1 MAVGNSYV
9 FSLFMIRMIEFP
21 EFLEMMAK
29 KMTPS
34 DSEEE
39 LKEAFRVF
47 DQDGNGF
54 ISAAELKNVMRQ
66 LGEKL
71 TNEEIGNS
79 VLCRG
84 NNKSDE
90 MMREADIDGDGQINF
105 QEFRLLMQK

>member
-1 MAVGNSYV
+1 
-9 FSLFMIRMIEFP
+9 MIEFP
-21 EFLEMMAK
+21 DFLEMMSR

-34 DSEEE
+34 GSDEE

-71 TNEEIGNS
+71 TNEEIGKQS
-79 VLCRG
+79 KLL
-84 NNKSDE
+84 KSLSYE
-90 MMREADIDGDGQINF
+90 
-105 QEFRLLMQK
+105 KTK